1 MRRIIGAVALVAI
14 VAAGCAD
21 KNSTST
27 GSGPATT
34 QVEITMID
42 NAYNPTT
49 VTVPKGKKVVLKF
62 MNAGSVEHE
71 AIIGDTTMQDDH
83 EREMMDGHTMSGT
96 GGGASDR
103 TVTVKPGKSAELS
116 TTFDTAGTLI
126 IGCHEPG
133 HYESGMKATLK
144 VR

>member
-1 MRRIIGAVALVAI
+1 MRRIIGVVALAAI

-21 KNSTST
+21 RNNPSTSA
-27 GSGPATT
+27 GSARTF
-34 QVEITMID
+34 VEITMTD
-42 NAYNPTT
+42 NAYSPTT
-49 VTVPKGKKVVLKF
+49 VRVTKGQKVVLQF
-62 MNAGSVEHE
+62 TNSGNVEHE
-71 AIIGDTTMQDDH
+71 AIIGDAEAQKNH
-83 EREMMDGHTMSGT
+83 AKEMKSGSSMSGM

-103 TVTVKPGKSAELS
+103 TVTVKPGKTAELA

-144 VR
+144 VT